1 MFARPFKSA
10 LVLGSALLALASPA
24 ALAAPSDSASA
35 KAFVQKLYDK
45 HVRSDASVYDT
56 GLIALIRKD
65 RRLAHGEVGALDF
78 DPICQCQDAGGMKV
92 EVLDANA
99 SARTAVVQVRLTF
112 TEAQPPEVIPV
123 EFDLVRTG
131 AGWRVHDIKS
141 KETPSLRDYMQ
152 KHAGG
157 K

>member
-1 MFARPFKSA
+1 MLARSLASA
-10 LVLGSALLALASPA
+10 LVLSI
-24 ALAAPSDSASA
+24 ALAATAAPPAFAAAGDSASA
-35 KAFVQKLYDK
+35 KAFVQKLYG
-45 HVRSDASVYDT
+45 HRQMAERAVYDA
-56 GLIALIRKD
+56 GLVALILKD

-78 DPICQCQDAGGMKV
+78 DPLCQCQDDGGMKV
-92 EVLDANA
+92 EVLDAEA
-99 SARTAVVQVRLTF
+99 SAKTAVVHVRLTF
-112 TEAQPPEVIPV
+112 TEAQPPEIIPV

-141 KETPSLRDYMQ
+141 KETPSLREYMR